1 MQLGGGCFVLKK
13 GFAYGKVRTVQLST
27 PGCYNSGDDLAL
39 GAKNRARRVLKV
51 RAF

>member
-39 GAKNRARRVLKV
+39 RAKIARDEC
-51 RAF
+51 